1 MLLNLSYNDPKVDAT
16 VNEAVGMPFSLKN
29 RIMLKGVGSERFYIS
44 QASAGFLNI
53 LVLDQN
59 VNWCNVEMRPKGIIV
74 RFRKLLETYA
84 FVVPYYKLTVYK
96 TDLGYSLHKDA
107 QYVTLQATDGNA
119 LKKFMDKII
128 SYKANYLTD
137 QPDF

>member
-1 MLLNLSYNDPKVDAT
+1 MLLNLSYNDPKVDAM
-16 VNEAVGMPFSLKN
+16 VNETVGMPFSLKN
-29 RIMLKGVGSERFYIS
+29 RILLKGIGSGRFYIS
-44 QASAGFLNI
+44 QASAGLLNI

-59 VNWCNVEMRPKGIIV
+59 VNWCNVEMRPRGIIV

-84 FVVPYYKLTVYK
+84 FVVPYHKLTLYK
-96 TDLGYSLHKDA
+96 TDFGYSLHKDA
-107 QYVTLQATDGNA
+107 QFLTLQAADSKE

-128 SYKANYLTD
+128 SFKANYLTD